1 MDGDGPRDEGPE
13 ARPDLIVVGD
23 VMVDVAVEA
32 AQLARGG
39 DVHGTVLV
47 RPAGSGAN
55 AAVWAAS
62 AGARVR
68 LYGKA
73 GDDLAGRL
81 LAQALAERG
90 VDARLGVERGAR
102 TGAMLVVRERGERSM
117 VADRGANARLTPTD
131 LPEALDAPAVLVSG
145 YLLFDP
151 GSEAA
156 ARAALERAR
165 ARWVAVDAASWPL
178 LEAYGRDRFL
188 EATEAANVLLANELE
203 VRALAGGPGA
213 ADVRRQAVR
222 LAAGFDLVCVKLGAR
237 GALAVRE
244 GYLAESPAP
253 EVEEADPTGAGDA
266 FDGVFLAALVQGL
279 DLEEALWAACEAG
292 ARAAA
297 SPDTWPPPEEAA
309 RARRGGGGP

>member
-1 MDGDGPRDEGPE
+1 MGGAGAGDGGPW
-13 ARPDLIVVGD
+13 AGPDLIVVGD

-32 AQLARGG
+32 TQLARGG

-68 LYGKA
+68 LHGKA

-81 LAQALAERG
+81 LARALAERG
-90 VDARLGVERGAR
+90 VEARLMLDPGAR

-117 VADRGANARLTPTD
+117 VADRGANARLAPGD
-131 LPEALDAPAVLVSG
+131 LPEVLDAPAVLVSG

-151 GSEAA
+151 GSEGA

-178 LEAYGRDRFL
+178 LRSYGRDRFL
-188 EATEAANVLLANELE
+188 EATEPANVLLANELE
-203 VRALAGGPGA
+203 VRALAGGPGP

-222 LAAGFDLVCVKLGAR
+222 LAASFDLVCVKMGAR

-244 GYLAESPAP
+244 GYVTESPAP
-253 EVEEADPTGAGDA
+253 EVGEADPTGAGDA

-297 SPDTWPPPEEAA
+297 STDTWPPSGQA
-309 RARRGGGGP
+309 

>member
-1 MDGDGPRDEGPE
+1 MGGGGPREGWPE
-13 ARPDLIVVGD
+13 GRPDLVVVGD

-68 LYGKA
+68 LYGRV

-81 LAQALAERG
+81 LTQALAGRG
-90 VDARLGVERGAR
+90 VDARLAVDPGAR
-102 TGAMLVVRERGERSM
+102 TGAMLVVRERDERSM
-117 VADRGANARLTPTD
+117 VADRGANARLAPAD
-131 LPEALDAPAVLVSG
+131 LPKALDATAVLASG

-151 GSEAA
+151 GSEGA

-178 LEAYGRDRFL
+178 LQAYGRDRFF
-188 EATEAANVLLANELE
+188 EATEAANVLFANELE
-203 VRALAGGPGA
+203 VRALAREPGA
-213 ADVRRQAVR
+213 AGVRRQAVR
-222 LAAGFDLVCVKLGAR
+222 LAARFELVCVKLGAR

-244 GYLAESPAP
+244 GYVAESPAP

-297 SPDTWPPPEEAA
+297 STDTWPPEEA
-309 RARRGGGGP
+309 GP